1 MCKVVTA
8 CFYRDFVPHS
18 DPMGTPRDTLS
29 EVRFSDIVSSGDDV
43 LNVADRLK
51 SIAAAEREMG
61 RETTVDELLAQS
73 RRNDAAYLMPS
84 DIEKAEWVADLYERE
99 DRPDEHARDFH
110 YRLVSGEYKRRN
122 GEPYVNSDTC
132 WKELNEALK
141 WARILQYIEPGEM
154 ENTRN
159 HTVTPTAFDDVDR
172 PLPES
177 GPSLDDASASVDV
190 DDGFRRPKIPQEVT
204 LARALFDDA
213 DELIQTAAKMIAD
226 QTFRR
231 VYFNE
236 SAEQRYYIEIWCE
249 KSGVVPEELAGE
261 YGATIRESGQGEFS
275 LGMVEEAVTTAS
287 KRDQDLAVIVVSDYD
302 AAGNDMPIS
311 ASRKLEVLG
320 ALHGVEV
327 ETTQGAITKAQVEEY
342 GIPGNP
348 SASKVPKGLEEG
360 VRGAKGYETQKKL
373 FREYAGQF
381 PVELQGFTSTE
392 PEAFEDELEES
403 LATFYDADLGDR
415 IKAEVR
421 EARERAQQRLVDAFE
436 KYREE
441 IQNALDELHT
451 GLDRYDDEMGP
462 HVDAAI
468 DGLEQLAAQE
478 KRVREEC
485 EIRGRRDRVEEVVDR
500 VDHRAVVAEVGVP
513 VPDPDT
519 PGVDD
524 PILDTRRS
532 FLEQLNAYKRHN
544 MRSGSD
550 GDSDDAGD
558 SEE

>member
-1 MCKVVTA
+1 MNRA
-8 CFYRDFVPHS
+8 RDEL
-18 DPMGTPRDTLS
+18 DT
-29 EVRFSDIVSSGDDV
+29 VRFSELVTDGSDIPAVTE
-43 LNVADRLK
+43 RLK
-51 SIAAAEREMG
+51 SIAAAERDQG
-61 RETTVDELLAQS
+61 LETTVDELLAQS
-73 RRNDAAYLMPS
+73 RRNDAAYLMAS

-122 GEPYVNSDTC
+122 GEPYVNSDKC

-141 WARILQYIEPGEM
+141 WARILRHIEPGEM

-172 PLPES
+172 PLPDS
-177 GPSLDDASASVDV
+177 GPSLGDASADVDV
-190 DDGFRRPKIPQEVT
+190 DDGFRRPNIPQDVT
-204 LARALFDDA
+204 LARALFDSA
-213 DELIQTAAKMIAD
+213 DEFIATAAKMIAD

-249 KSGVVPEELAGE
+249 KSGVVPEDLAGE

-275 LGMVEEAVTTAS
+275 LGMVEEAVTIAS
-287 KRDQDLAVIVVSDYD
+287 KRDQDLAVVVVSDYD
-302 AAGNDMPIS
+302 SSGSDMPVS

-320 ALHGVEV
+320 ALDDVEV
-327 ETTQGAITKAQVEEY
+327 ETTQGAVTKEQVEEY

-360 VRGAKGYETQKKL
+360 VRGAKGYETQKEL

-403 LATFYDADLGDR
+403 LATFYDAELGDR
-415 IKAEVR
+415 IKSKVR
-421 EARERAQQRLVDAFE
+421 EARERAQQRLVDAFDE
-436 KYREE
+436 HREE
-441 IQNALDELHT
+441 IQDALDDLHQ

-462 HVDAAI
+462 HVEAAI
-468 DGLEQLAAQE
+468 DGLEQLSARE
-478 KRVREEC
+478 KQVRDEC
-485 EIRGRRDRVEEVVDR
+485 EIRERRDRVEGVVDR
-500 VDHRAVVAEVGVP
+500 VDHRAIVAEVDVP

-544 MRSGSD
+544 MRSAG
-550 GDSDDAGD
+550 DDA

>member
-1 MCKVVTA
+1 M
-8 CFYRDFVPHS
+8 S
-18 DPMGTPRDTLS
+18 SPRDTLDD
-29 EVRFSDIVSSGDDV
+29 VRFSELVNEGSDIPA
-43 LNVADRLK
+43 VADRLK

-61 RETTVDELLAQS
+61 RDTTVDELLAQS

-141 WARILQYIEPGEM
+141 WARILRYIKPGEM

-204 LARALFDDA
+204 LARELFDGA
-213 DELIQTAAKMIAD
+213 DEFIATAAKMIAD

-231 VYFNE
+231 VYFSE

-249 KSGVVPEELAGE
+249 KSGVVPEDLAGE

-275 LGMVEEAVTTAS
+275 LGMVEEAVTIAS
-287 KRDQDLAVIVVSDYD
+287 KRDQDLAVVVVSDFD
-302 AAGNDMPIS
+302 SAGSDMGLSAA
-311 ASRKLEVLG
+311 RKSEVLG

-327 ETTQGAITKAQVEEY
+327 EVVRGAITKAQVEEY

-360 VRGAKGYETQKKL
+360 VRGAKGYETQKEL

-381 PVELQGFTSTE
+381 PVELQGFTSVA
-392 PEAFEDELEES
+392 PDAFEDELEES

-415 IKAEVR
+415 IKSEVR
-421 EARERAQQRLVDAFE
+421 EARERAQDRLVDAFE
-436 KYREE
+436 EHRAE
-441 IQNALDELHT
+441 IQDALDELHQ

-468 DGLEQLAAQE
+468 DGLEQLAAEE
-478 KRVREEC
+478 KRVRDEC
-485 EIRGRRDRVEEVVDR
+485 GIRERRDRVEGVVDR
-500 VDHRAVVAEVGVP
+500 VDHRAVVAEVDVP
-513 VPDPDT
+513 VPAPDT

-550 GDSDDAGD
+550 DTSDGTDD

>member
-1 MCKVVTA
+1 M
-8 CFYRDFVPHS
+8 DN
-18 DPMGTPRDTLS
+18 PRDTLDD
-29 EVRFSDIVSSGDDV
+29 VRFSDIVSDGADIPG
-43 LNVADRLK
+43 VADRLK
-51 SIAAAEREMG
+51 SIAAAEREQG
-61 RETTVDELLAQS
+61 RDTTVDELLAQS

-99 DRPDEHARDFH
+99 GRPDEHARDFH

-141 WARILQYIEPGEM
+141 WARILQKIEPGEM

-159 HTVTPTAFDDVDR
+159 HTVTPTAFDDVER

-177 GPSLDDASASVDV
+177 GPSLDDASADVEV
-190 DDGFRRPKIPQEVT
+190 DDGFRSPRIPQEVT
-204 LARALFDDA
+204 LARGLFDDA
-213 DELIQTAAKMIAD
+213 DEFIATAAKMIAD

-231 VYFNE
+231 VYFSE
-236 SAEQRYYIEIWCE
+236 SAEQRYYIEVWCE
-249 KSGVVPEELAGE
+249 KSGVVPEDLVGE

-275 LGMVEEAVTTAS
+275 LGMVEEAVTIAS

-302 AAGNDMPIS
+302 AAGADIPIS
-311 ASRKLEVLG
+311 GARKIEVLA
-320 ALHGVEV
+320 ALKGIEAEV
-327 ETTQGAITKAQVEEY
+327 VQGAVTKQQVEEY

-360 VRGAKGYETQKKL
+360 VRGAKGYETQKEL

-392 PEAFEDELEES
+392 PEAFEDELEDA

-421 EARERAQQRLVDAFE
+421 EARERAQRRLADAFAE
-436 KYREE
+436 HRAE
-441 IQNALDELHT
+441 IQDALDELHE

-478 KRVREEC
+478 QRVREEC
-485 EIRGRRDRVEEVVDR
+485 EIRERRDRVESVVDQ
-500 VDHRAVVAEVGVP
+500 VDHRAVVAEVDVP
-513 VPDPDT
+513 VPEPET
-519 PGVDD
+519 PGVAD

-532 FLEQLNAYKRHN
+532 FLEQLQAYKRHN

-550 GDSDDAGD
+550 DDRDGADDSA
-558 SEE
+558 E

>member
-1 MCKVVTA
+1 MNNT
-8 CFYRDFVPHS
+8 
-18 DPMGTPRDTLS
+18 RDTLDS
-29 EVRFSDIVSSGDDV
+29 VRFSELVSDGSDIPSI
-43 LNVADRLK
+43 AERLK
-51 SIAAAEREMG
+51 SIAAAEREQG
-61 RETTVDELLAQS
+61 QETTVDELLAQS

-141 WARILQYIEPGEM
+141 WARILQHIEPGEM

-172 PLPES
+172 PLPDA
-177 GPSLDDASASVDV
+177 GPSLGDASASVDV
-190 DDGFRRPKIPQEVT
+190 DDGFRHATIPQEVT
-204 LARALFDDA
+204 LARELFDGA
-213 DELIQTAAKMIAD
+213 DEFIETAAKMIAD

-249 KSGVVPEELAGE
+249 KSGVVPENLAGE

-275 LGMVEEAVTTAS
+275 LGMVEEAVTIAS

-302 AAGNDMPIS
+302 SSGSDMGLSAA
-311 ASRKLEVLG
+311 RKSEVLG

-327 ETTQGAITKAQVEEY
+327 EVVRGAITKEQVEEY

-348 SASKVPKGLEEG
+348 SASKVPQGLEEG
-360 VRGAKGYETQKKL
+360 VRGAKAYETQKEL

-381 PVELQGFTSTE
+381 PVELQGFTSVA
-392 PEAFEDELEES
+392 PDAFEDELEET

-421 EARERAQQRLVDAFE
+421 EARERAQQRLIDAFE
-436 KYREE
+436 EHREE
-441 IQNALDELHT
+441 VQAAIDDLHQ
-451 GLDRYDDEMGP
+451 GLDRYSEEMIP
-462 HVDAAI
+462 HVDAAVQ
-468 DGLEQLAAQE
+468 GLEQVADQE
-478 KRVREEC
+478 KQVREEC
-485 EIRGRRDRVEEVVDR
+485 EIRERRSRVEEVIER
-500 VDHRAVVAEVGVP
+500 VDHRAIVSEVGVP

-519 PGVDD
+519 TGVGD

-532 FLEQLNAYKRHN
+532 FLDQLQAYKRHN
-544 MRSGSD
+544 MRSAGDVDRD
-550 GDSDDAGD
+550 GAGD